1 MLHFLLI
8 PFLFLS
14 AFGEVAIPRKSDDD
28 LTLIM
33 AQQRKSQIK
42 KVLYTL
48 HFNLKKNAKGFDGRA
63 VLDVDL
69 HRLDL
74 PLSIDFMGKNIN
86 KISVNGE
93 EIKKYPV
100 RKGSFDIPQSK
111 LKPKTNIEVEYSADY
126 TSEAGGFY
134 RVKDPVDENEYLYTD
149 FQPYHAHHLFPC
161 FDQPDLKGIYKL
173 TVEGPSDWLVI
184 HNELVEKTEV
194 SGDRAVTTFKET
206 PPLSTYLFFLGAGP
220 YVEWK
225 DKYGDLPLSIY
236 ARKSLEKYVDADEIM
251 KVTKK
256 GLKFFNDYF
265 NYPYP
270 FSKYAHVFIPEF
282 AWGGMENPGAITVN
296 EKFLFRG
303 PVPESK
309 KEDRANL
316 ILHEMAHMWFGDLVT
331 MEWWNDLWLN
341 ESFAT
346 FVASLA
352 QDQGLGSKSTW
363 LDFFNTKVWG
373 YWQDQL
379 VTTHPIEVNVPDVR
393 TAKSNF
399 DGITYAKGASAL
411 KQLHFFVGAEG
422 FRNGLRNYF
431 KTYAWSNT
439 RRENFIQ
446 SIAQASQTDLSD
458 WVAKWLQTAG
468 VNRVSVDFECEKK
481 KLKSLKLI
489 QKASSSETFSPHRTL
504 LALYEKDD
512 EDFDLDEKIS
522 QTYDGPESMAKL
534 KKKIDCPAFVFPNY
548 EDFDYALFSLD
559 PISLKEAPNAL
570 AKIEDPL
577 TRLMI
582 WNVLH
587 QMVRDAEL
595 DAYKSME
602 MALEGFKS
610 EKDDLLLGNLIGN
623 HSYLR
628 ELQYLTYLDKAERA
642 KIAPH
647 LEGILWDRVL
657 SAPKGSSLQMTF
669 FDFYLAIAQTPA
681 SQLKLYDLLVKNTP
695 PEGITLDQDRR
706 WVLVRNISRN
716 GHTDAEKIIAQELKG
731 DNTTSGNRNAL
742 AARAAIPLKSNKA
755 SIWKKLLTS
764 KKLTYSDLKEAG
776 KEIHG
781 VNYPELSSPFLGDY
795 FKTISQK
802 HWDKAD
808 DLVDIYF
815 ERFYPKNLCTSDTLK
830 MSERAFRKA
839 KHLTSIAKRAWRE
852 AEDELKRCIKIREL
866 SSSLTSPKT

>member
-1 MLHFLLI
+1 MQFLLLL
-8 PFLFLS
+8 LFIFNAS
-14 AFGEVAIPRKSDDD
+14 ADMAIPRKSDDD
-28 LTLIM
+28 LTRLL
-33 AQQRKSQIK
+33 AQQRKTQVK
-42 KVLYTL
+42 KVLYDL
-48 HFNLKKNAKGFDGRA
+48 RFKLDKDAKGFEGVA
-63 VLDVDL
+63 QLSVDL
-69 HRLDL
+69 YRLDL
-74 PLSIDFMGKNIN
+74 PLSIDFVGK
-86 KISVNGE
+86 KIIKLTVNGE
-93 EIKKYPV
+93 VLKKYPA
-100 RKGSFDIPQSK
+100 RKGSFDIPQAK
-111 LKPKTNIEVEYSADY
+111 LKPQNKIEVEYTAEY
-126 TSEAGGFY
+126 TTEAGGFY
-134 RVKDPVDENEYLYTD
+134 RVKDPADGNEYLYTD

-161 FDQPDLKGIYKL
+161 FDQPDLKGIFKL
-173 TVEGPSDWLVI
+173 SVNAPKDWLVI

-194 SGDRAVTTFKET
+194 EDERVVTTFKET

-220 YVEWK
+220 FVEWK
-225 DKYGDLPLSIY
+225 DKYGDLPLALY
-236 ARKSLEKYVDADEIM
+236 ARKSLEKFVDADEIM

-282 AWGGMENPGAITVN
+282 AWGGMENPGAITLN
-296 EKFLFRG
+296 EKFIFRG

-309 KEDRANL
+309 IEDRVNL

-352 QDQGLGSKSTW
+352 QDEGLGSKSTW

-379 VTTHPIEVNVPDVR
+379 VTTHPIEVDVPDVR

-411 KQLHFFVGAEG
+411 KQLHYFVGAEG

-446 SIAQASQTDLSD
+446 SIAQASQTDLSV
-458 WVAKWLQTAG
+458 WVLKWLQTAG
-468 VNRVSVDFECEKK
+468 VNRASVSADCEDK
-481 KLKSLKLI
+481 KLTTLAI
-489 QKASSSETFSPHRTL
+489 NQKPSSSETFSPHRTL

-512 EDFDLDEKIS
+512 DEFDLDETLS
-522 QTYDGPESMAKL
+522 QTYEGPLTEIKP
-534 KKKIDCPAFVFPNY
+534 KKKIDCPDFIFPNHK
-548 EDFDYALFSLD
+548 DFDYALYSLD
-559 PISLKEAPNAL
+559 EKSLANAPMAL

-587 QMVRDAEL
+587 QMVRDSEL
-595 DAYKSME
+595 PAMKAVEIAME
-602 MALEGFKS
+602 GLKGE
-610 EKDDLLLGNLIGN
+610 EDDLLLGNLIGT

-628 ELQYLTYLDKAERA
+628 DLQYLTYLDPLERG
-642 KIAPH
+642 KLAPS

-657 SAPKGSSLQMTF
+657 NAKKGSSLQMTF
-669 FDFYLAIAQTPA
+669 FDFYLSIAQTPA
-681 SQLKLYDLLVKNTP
+681 SQLKLYDLLVKNSP

-706 WVLVRNISRN
+706 WVLIRNIARN
-716 GHTDAEKIIAQELKG
+716 GHTDAEKIIEQELKN

-755 SIWKKLLTS
+755 KMWKKLLTS
-764 KKLTYSDLKEAG
+764 SKLTYSDLKEAG
-776 KEIHG
+776 REIHG
-781 VNYPELSSPFLGDY
+781 VNNPELSKPFMNDY
-795 FKTISQK
+795 FKAIAQK
-802 HWDKAD
+802 RWEKAD
-808 DLVDIYF
+808 DVVDIYF
-815 ERFYPKNLCTSDTLK
+815 ERFYPANLCTKETLA
-830 MSERAFRKA
+830 MSEKAFKKA
-839 KHLTSIAKRAWRE
+839 RGLTSIAKRAWRE
-852 AEDELKRCIKIREL
+852 AEDELKRCISVRGL
-866 SSSLTSPKT
+866 SQPPATVKP

>member
-1 MLHFLLI
+1 MPLL
-8 PFLFLS
+8 LFSLLFMN
-14 AFGEVAIPRKSDDD
+14 AFAEMAIPRKSDDD
-28 LTLIM
+28 LTRLM
-33 AQQRKSQIK
+33 AQQRKTQVK
-42 KVLYTL
+42 KVLYDL
-48 HFNLKKNAKGFDGRA
+48 HFDLKKNASGFEGLAR
-63 VLDVDL
+63 LSVDL
-69 HRLDL
+69 NRLDL
-74 PLSIDFMGKNIN
+74 PLSVDFMGK
-86 KISVNGE
+86 KIKKLSVNGE
-93 EIKKYPV
+93 EIKKYPQ

-111 LKPKTNIEVEYSADY
+111 LKPKTLIEISYTADY
-126 TSEAGGFY
+126 TSESGGFQ

-149 FQPYHAHHLFPC
+149 FEPYYAHHLFPC
-161 FDQPDLKGIYKL
+161 FDQPDLKGIYKV
-173 TVEGPSDWLVI
+173 TVEGPKDWVII

-194 SGDRAVTTFKET
+194 KDERVVTTFKET

-282 AWGGMENPGAITVN
+282 AWGGMENPGAVTVN
-296 EKFLFRG
+296 EKFIFRG

-309 KEDRANL
+309 MEDRVNL

-352 QDQGLGSKSTW
+352 QDEGLGSKATW

-379 VTTHPIEVNVPDVR
+379 VTTHPIEVDVPDVR

-446 SIAQASQTDLSD
+446 SIAQASQTDLSE

-468 VNRVSVDFECEKK
+468 VNRVSVSVDCVDKK
-481 KLKSLKLI
+481 ISSLKI
-489 QKASSSETFSPHRTL
+489 MQKPSSSETYSPHRTQI
-504 LALYEKDD
+504 ALYEKDD
-512 EDFDLDEKIS
+512 EDFDLDETLP
-522 QTYDGPESMAKL
+522 QTYDGPLTEAKL
-534 KKKIDCPAFVFPNY
+534 KKKITCPDFVFPNH
-548 EDFDYALFSLD
+548 EDFDYALYSLD
-559 PISLKEAPNAL
+559 QKSLESAPMAL
-570 AKIEDPL
+570 AKIEEPL

-595 DAYKSME
+595 SAPKALDIAME
-602 MALEGFKS
+602 GLKA

-628 ELQYLTYLDKAERA
+628 ELQYLTYLDSAQRA
-642 KIAPH
+642 KIAPT

-657 SAPKGSSLQMTF
+657 GAKKGSSLQMTF
-669 FDFYLAIAQTPA
+669 FDFYTAIAQTPA
-681 SQLKLYDLLVKNTP
+681 SQLRLYDLLVKNTP

-706 WVLVRNISRN
+706 WVVIRNIARN
-716 GHTDAEKIIAQELKG
+716 GHTDAEKIIDQELKT
-731 DNTTSGNRNAL
+731 DNTTSGKRNAF
-742 AARAAIPLKSNKA
+742 AARAAIPLKSSKA
-755 SIWKKLLTS
+755 TIWKKLLTS
-764 KKLTYSDLKEAG
+764 KELTYSDLKEAG

-781 VNYPELSSPFLGDY
+781 VNNPELSTPFLKDY
-795 FKTISQK
+795 FKAITTKQ
-802 HWDKAD
+802 WNKAD
-808 DLVDIYF
+808 DVVDIYF
-815 ERFYPKNLCTSDTLK
+815 ERFYPANLCNKETLK
-830 MSERAFRKA
+830 MSEKAFKGA
-839 KHLTSIAKRAWRE
+839 KQLTSIAKRAWRE
-852 AEDELKRCIKIREL
+852 AEDELKRCISVRGV
-866 SSSLTSPKT
+866 SGSPAPVKP